1 MDWSVVDLFLNTLDW
16 WQLTLVIVASILIG
30 ILLAFFIIYLIIRF
44 VDKSQ
49 VSFFN
54 VLFLLSKRKPKKV
67 DTSIR
72 TPQYSYAASER
83 PDGLLD
89 ITPPRALPE
98 VKEQVEFPI
107 YELLVEI
114 EHNLN
119 TIKSLSGDNLIP
131 LKSDIWDA
139 NRHME
144 HSLPFN
150 LREPLAHIYLEIHL
164 LNQTVQLSTVL
175 SSKSSFL
182 DERYRKR
189 IAIIAEGL
197 IKSKRDIEQ
206 DMHVSQSLT
215 SSTIRHQVS

>member
-1 MDWSVVDLFLNTLDW
+1 MDLLAFDHFLNALDW

-30 ILLAFFIIYLIIRF
+30 ILVAVFIIYLIIRF
-44 VDKSQ
+44 IDKRQ
-49 VSFFN
+49 VSFFD
-54 VLFLLSKRKPKKV
+54 VLFLLFKRKPKKV
-67 DTSIR
+67 NTSNR
-72 TPQYSYAASER
+72 TPQYSYAASKR

-119 TIKSLSGDNLIP
+119 TINSLSVDNLMP
-131 LKSDIWDA
+131 LKSDVWDA

-150 LREPLAHIYLEIHL
+150 LRESLAHIYLEIHL
-164 LNQTVQLSTVL
+164 LNQTVQLSTAL

-189 IAIIAEGL
+189 IATIAEGL
-197 IKSKRDIEQ
+197 IKSKRDIER
-206 DMHVSQSLT
+206 DMHVSQSSM
-215 SSTIRHQVS
+215 SSTIRHKVS